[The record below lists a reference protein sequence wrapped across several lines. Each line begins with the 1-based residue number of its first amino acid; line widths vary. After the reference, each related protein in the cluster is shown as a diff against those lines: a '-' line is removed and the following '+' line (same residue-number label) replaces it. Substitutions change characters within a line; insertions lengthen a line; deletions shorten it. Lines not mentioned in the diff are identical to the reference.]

1 MTGCGWPWP
10 PPRRKVGRSR
20 CPALQ
25 PTPRRFR
32 RSYGGDPLDDE
43 TLAFVVDPERSVP
56 DTVHHYFQPVHW
68 SVAAGVPITYVLN
81 ERDRPV
87 LPETQE
93 LMAQRLPEPVEV
105 IRLDSGHLL
114 PVTSPAV
121 FAAIVNRVAA

>member
-20 CPALQ
+20 CPALP
-25 PTPRRFR
+25 PTPRRSAALTAAIRSTTR
-32 RSYGGDPLDDE
+32 RWPSSS
-43 TLAFVVDPERSVP
+43 DPERSVP
-56 DTVHHYFQPVHW
+56 DAVHHYFQPVHW

-87 LPETQE
+87 LPEIQDV
-93 LMAQRLPEPVEV
+93 MAQRLPDPVEV
-105 IRLDSGHLL
+105 IRVDSGHLL
-114 PVTSPAV
+114 PVTSPVV